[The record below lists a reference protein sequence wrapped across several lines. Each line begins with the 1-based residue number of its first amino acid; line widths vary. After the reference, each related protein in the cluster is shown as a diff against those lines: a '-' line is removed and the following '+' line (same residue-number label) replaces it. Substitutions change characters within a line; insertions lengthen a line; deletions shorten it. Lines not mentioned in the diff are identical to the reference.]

1 MLSILESGVK
11 YNRKKR
17 KKESLHITKKKLML
31 KWPQTDSPV
40 RSILMC
46 ALWFGQEFST
56 PYNKQRVPVTKNYL
70 HVQVKTVD

>member
-1 MLSILESGVK
+1 MLE
-11 YNRKKR
+11 
-17 KKESLHITKKKLML
+17 
-31 KWPQTDSPV
+31 WPQTDSPA

-56 PYNKQRVPVTKNYL
+56 PYNKQSVPVTKNYL